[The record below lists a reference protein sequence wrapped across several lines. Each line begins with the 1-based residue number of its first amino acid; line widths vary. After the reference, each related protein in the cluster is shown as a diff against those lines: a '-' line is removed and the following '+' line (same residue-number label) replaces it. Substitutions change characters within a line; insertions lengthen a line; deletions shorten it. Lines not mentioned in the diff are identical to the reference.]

1 MNVLDV
7 VINDGKLTIYND
19 KERGMTMR
27 IIVIDPDRAALH
39 ELIRTFGGM
48 YDASATSHTA
58 HPPEWHAKSVND
70 LRSIV
75 MAMHERAKETGNR
88 KMNKLAQYVLE
99 YTNLMASGD
108 VKSKV
113 AHCKLLREATGRA
126 TFRISVLLDM
136 EEHDAS

>member
-1 MNVLDV
+1 MNALDV

-19 KERGMTMR
+19 KVRGMMMH
-27 IIVIDPDRAALH
+27 ILVIDPDRTALH
-39 ELIRTFGGM
+39 KLMNTFGGM
-48 YDASATSHTA
+48 YDATSPAT

-70 LRSIV
+70 LRSVV
-75 MAMHERAKETGNR
+75 MAMHERAKETSNR
-88 KMNKLAQYVLE
+88 KMNKLAQYVLK
-99 YTNLMASGD
+99 YANLMASGD
-108 VKSKV
+108 VKGKV